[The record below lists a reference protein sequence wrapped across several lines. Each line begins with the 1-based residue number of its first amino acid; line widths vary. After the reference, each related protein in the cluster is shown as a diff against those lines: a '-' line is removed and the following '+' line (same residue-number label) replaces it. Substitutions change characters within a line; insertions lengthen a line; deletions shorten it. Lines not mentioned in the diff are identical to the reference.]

1 MDKQKLAEADWLFR
15 KMVRKFI
22 KERDR
27 VLIEG
32 ITLTALLVLHKIVSD
47 GAQRLGDLAE
57 QLDFTSG
64 AITALCD
71 KLEEKG
77 FALRRRGEDRRAVL
91 LDITEQGRE
100 MVRRNRNIDGRCISV
115 LFEGFSEEELA
126 AQIKAYQ
133 KIFDNL
139 KHYSEDIIRLPAEN
153 TGQTEATRQIEKNE
167 PAGVTNKFFTYSS
180 NRRQIMKITV
190 NGNEVIAEKELT
202 VDELLVVAKVEMP
215 EYVTVQVNDELVD
228 RENFSTT
235 LLKDGDAVE
244 FLYFMGGGQI

>member
-1 MDKQKLAEADWLFR
+1 MDKQKLEEADRLFR
-15 KMVRKFI
+15 KMVRKFV

-32 ITLTALLVLHKIVSD
+32 ITLPALLVLHRIARD
-47 GAQRLGDLAE
+47 GEQRLGDLAT

-77 FALRRRGEDRRAVL
+77 FALRRRGADRRAVL

-115 LFEGFSEEELA
+115 LFEGFSEDELA
-126 AQIKAYQ
+126 AQIKTYQ

-139 KHYSEDIIRLPAEN
+139 KHYSEDIIRLPAKHAA
-153 TGQTEATRQIEKNE
+153 QTEAARQIKDQE
-167 PAGVTNKFFTYSS
+167 PAGVTDRFSTYGS

-190 NGNEVIAEKELT
+190 NGNEVIVEKELT

-215 EYVTVQVNDELVD
+215 EYVTVQVNDELVERD
-228 RENFSTT
+228 DFATT
-235 LLKDGDAVE
+235 LLQDGDAVE
-244 FLYFMGGGQI
+244 FLYFMGGGQV